1 MWYHY
6 WWQGSVLECGARSS
20 GVRIP
25 QWSVNIFSVKYQK
38 EGVDHEWPA
47 FDTVII
53 ASGMESENTLYQQL
67 KTAGKSV
74 TLIGDADH
82 PEDIYAATQQGYNA
96 AVALG

>member
-1 MWYHY
+1 M
-6 WWQGSVLECGARSS
+6 
-20 GVRIP
+20 
-25 QWSVNIFSVKYQK
+25 
-38 EGVDHEWPA
+38 
-47 FDTVII
+47 II

-67 KTAGKSV
+67 KSAGKSV